1 MRSPLYA
8 CLTFCFPLKIKL
20 FFLGIAQS
28 TPFTNW
34 NDVIVFYEKNLGA
47 KFFRCPNTVIALAN
61 MAARDEPEE
70 TGTAEKARRLEV
82 VGGDLHEI
90 NTLNS

>member
-1 MRSPLYA
+1 
-8 CLTFCFPLKIKL
+8 
-20 FFLGIAQS
+20 
-28 TPFTNW
+28 
-34 NDVIVFYEKNLGA
+34 
-47 KFFRCPNTVIALAN
+47 